1 MLKSGITKRWI
12 LTTLLVIS
20 VILMAVAVVITLSIR
35 RYYYTT
41 VEQKLQSMGQSS
53 AIAEY
58 FNGYIDVPNDT
69 FAARASDYA
78 QNFTD
83 INTAWVWIYN
93 KNGEVIVTSTGF
105 SAEAADDNDLLT
117 AMNSPSGR
125 GLSQGFLASGEKF
138 MALTVLLPKTGENSN
153 GAVRYL
159 ISMQDIDRRVFVI
172 GAGAFGTV
180 LVAIGLVI
188 ISGLFFIRSI
198 LVPVKRINDAT
209 RRIAAG
215 DYSGKVEETDRYDEI
230 SELTESINYM
240 TDQISR
246 TERLKNDFISTVSH
260 ELRTPLTAIKG
271 WTETLLTLNET
282 ADDTLKQG
290 LKVILFES
298 ERLYSLVEDLL
309 DFSRL
314 ENGNLQLRLQRI
326 DILAELDEAVFVL
339 RDRAMREGIDLFYST
354 PDAPAPANADPDRI
368 KQIFVNVIDNAIKYT
383 PEGGKISI
391 IASLTGGEIRIE
403 VSDTGCGISETD
415 LPHIKEKFYKPNGSV
430 KGSGIGLAVCDELIG
445 LHNGKLNIYSKL
457 NEGTTVEI
465 ILPLLPT
472 SERKDRTNEQ

>member
-20 VILMAVAVVITLSIR
+20 AILLAIAIAITLSVR
-35 RYYYTT
+35 KYYYST
-41 VEQKLQSMGQSS
+41 VEQKLQAMGQSS

-58 FNGYIDVPNDT
+58 FNGYINVPNDT

-78 QNFTD
+78 QNFSE

-93 KNGEVIVTSTGF
+93 KNGEIIITSTGF
-105 SAEAADDNDLLT
+105 PAEAADDNDYQT
-117 AMNSPSGR
+117 AMTSPSGR
-125 GLSQGFLASGEKF
+125 GLSQGYLASGEKF

-153 GAVRYL
+153 GAIRYL
-159 ISMQDIDRRVFVI
+159 ISMQDINHRLRSVASAVF
-172 GAGAFGTV
+172 GAV
-180 LVAIGLVI
+180 LFALGLVI

-198 LVPVKRINDAT
+198 LVPVKKINDAT
-209 RRIAAG
+209 KRIAAG
-215 DYSGKVEETDRYDEI
+215 DYSSRIEEANRYDEI
-230 SELTESINYM
+230 TELTESINYM

-246 TERLKNDFISTVSH
+246 TETLKNDFISTVSH

-282 ADDTLKQG
+282 GDETLKQG
-290 LKVILFES
+290 LKVIMFES

-314 ENGNLQLRLQRI
+314 ENGSLQLRIQKI

-339 RDRAMREGIDLFYST
+339 RDRAIREGIDLYYST
-354 PDAPAPANADPDRI
+354 PDLPAPANADPDRI
-368 KQIFVNVIDNAIKYT
+368 KQVFVNILDNAIKYT

-391 IASLTGGEIRIE
+391 IASITGSELRIE
-403 VSDTGCGISETD
+403 FSDTGCGISEKD

-430 KGSGIGLAVCDELIG
+430 KGSGIGLAVCDELVS
-445 LHNGKLNIYSKL
+445 LHKGKLNIYSKL
-457 NEGTTVEI
+457 NEGTTVEVL
-465 ILPLLPT
+465 LPLMQT
-472 SERKDRTNEQ
+472 NERKE

>member
-20 VILMAVAVVITLSIR
+20 VILLAIALLITLSIR
-35 RYYYTT
+35 KYYYDT

-53 AIAEY
+53 ALAEY

-78 QNFTD
+78 QNFSE

-93 KNGEVIVTSTGF
+93 KNGEVIITSTGF
-105 SAEAADDNDLLT
+105 EAESADDTDYKI
-117 AMNSPSGR
+117 AMSSPSGR
-125 GLSQGFLASGEKF
+125 GLSRGYLASGEKF
-138 MALTVLLPKTGENSN
+138 TALTVLLPKTGDNSN
-153 GAVRYL
+153 GAVRYI
-159 ISMQDIDRRVFVI
+159 ISMQEIDKRVFSLAIAV
-172 GAGAFGTV
+172 FGVVT
-180 LVAIGLVI
+180 AAMGLVI

-215 DYSGKVEETDRYDEI
+215 DYSAKIEETDRYDEI
-230 SELTESINYM
+230 SELTDSINYM

-246 TERLKNDFISTVSH
+246 TETLKNDFISTVSH

-271 WTETLLTLNET
+271 WTETLITLNEN
-282 ADDTLKQG
+282 ADETLSQG

-314 ENGNLQLRLQRI
+314 ENGSLQLRIQRI

-339 RDRAMREGIDLFYST
+339 RDRAIREGIDLYYST
-354 PDAPAPANADPDRI
+354 PDLPAPANADPDRI
-368 KQIFVNVIDNAIKYT
+368 KQVFVNILDNAIKYT
-383 PEGGKISI
+383 PEKGKISI
-391 IASLTGGEIRIE
+391 IASLTGNNIRIE
-403 VSDTGCGISETD
+403 ISDTGCGISESD

-430 KGSGIGLAVCDELIG
+430 KGSGIGLAVCDELVG
-445 LHNGKLNIYSKL
+445 LHNGELNIYSKL

-465 ILPLLPT
+465 ILPLVHPN
-472 SERKDRTNEQ
+472 ERKE

>member
-20 VILMAVAVVITLSIR
+20 VILLAIAVLITLSIR
-35 RYYYTT
+35 KYYYDT

-78 QNFTD
+78 QNFSE

-93 KNGEVIVTSTGF
+93 KNGEIIITSTGF
-105 SAEAADDNDLLT
+105 SAEAADDTDYQI

-125 GLSQGFLASGEKF
+125 GLSQGYLASGEKF
-138 MALTVLLPKTGENSN
+138 MALTVLLPKTGDNSN

-159 ISMQDIDRRVFVI
+159 ISMQDINRRLLSVGLAVFGV
-172 GAGAFGTV
+172 V
-180 LVAIGLVI
+180 LVAVGLVV

-198 LVPVKRINDAT
+198 LVPVKKINDAT

-215 DYSGKVEETDRYDEI
+215 DYSAKIELTDRDDEI

-246 TERLKNDFISTVSH
+246 TETLKNDFISTVSH

-271 WTETLLTLNET
+271 WTETLITLNEGG
-282 ADDTLKQG
+282 DETLAQG

-314 ENGNLQLRLQRI
+314 ENGSLQLRIQRI
-326 DILAELDEAVFVL
+326 DVLAELDEAVFVL
-339 RDRAMREGIDLFYST
+339 RDRAIREGIDLYYST
-354 PDAPAPANADPDRI
+354 PDLPAPANADPDRI
-368 KQIFVNVIDNAIKYT
+368 KQVFVNILDNAIKYT

-391 IASLTGGEIRIE
+391 IASLGGGEIRIE
-403 VSDTGCGISETD
+403 ISDTGCGISEAD

-430 KGSGIGLAVCDELIG
+430 KGSGIGLAVCDELVG

-465 ILPLLPT
+465 ILPLA
-472 SERKDRTNEQ
+472 Q

>member
-20 VILMAVAVVITLSIR
+20 VILLAVAVVVTFSIR
-35 RYYYTT
+35 RYYYNT

-78 QNFTD
+78 QNFSE

-93 KNGEVIVTSTGF
+93 KYGEIIITSTAF
-105 SAEAADDNDLLT
+105 SAEAADDNDFQM
-117 AMNSPSGR
+117 AMSSPSGR
-125 GLSQGFLASGEKF
+125 GLGQGYLASGEKF

-159 ISMQDIDRRVFVI
+159 ISMEDIDTRLFS
-172 GAGAFGTV
+172 AGAAVFGAV

-209 RRIAAG
+209 KRIAAG
-215 DYSGKVEETDRYDEI
+215 DYSEKVEVTERYDEI

-240 TDQISR
+240 TEQISR

-271 WTETLLTLNET
+271 WTETLLTMNENP
-282 ADDTLKQG
+282 DETLAQG

-314 ENGNLQLRLQRI
+314 ENGNLQLRIQRI

-339 RDRAMREGIDLFYST
+339 RDRAMREGIDLYYST
-354 PDAPAPANADPDRI
+354 PDVPAPASADPDRI
-368 KQIFVNVIDNAIKYT
+368 KQVFVNVIDNAIKYT

-391 IASLTGGEIRIE
+391 IASIYGGEIHIE
-403 VSDTGCGISETD
+403 ISDTGCGISETD

-430 KGSGIGLAVCDELIG
+430 KGSGIGLAVCDEIVG
-445 LHNGKLNIYSKL
+445 LHNGKLNINSKL

-465 ILPLLPT
+465 VLPLLPAN
-472 SERKDRTNEQ
+472 ERKE

>member
-20 VILMAVAVVITLSIR
+20 VILLAIALLITLSIR
-35 RYYYTT
+35 KYYYDT

-53 AIAEY
+53 ALAEY

-78 QNFTD
+78 QNFSE

-93 KNGEVIVTSTGF
+93 KNGEVIITSTGF
-105 SAEAADDNDLLT
+105 RAEDADDEDYQI
-117 AMNSPSGR
+117 AISSPSGR
-125 GLSQGFLASGEKF
+125 GLSRGYLASGEKF
-138 MALTVLLPKTGENSN
+138 TALTVLLPKTGDNSN
-153 GAVRYL
+153 GAVRYI
-159 ISMQDIDRRVFVI
+159 ISMQEIDKRVFSLAIAV
-172 GAGAFGTV
+172 FGVVTV
-180 LVAIGLVI
+180 AMGLVI

-215 DYSGKVEETDRYDEI
+215 DYSAKIEETDRYDEI
-230 SELTESINYM
+230 SELTDSINYM

-246 TERLKNDFISTVSH
+246 TETLKNDFISTVSH

-271 WTETLLTLNET
+271 WTETLITLNEN
-282 ADDTLKQG
+282 ADETLSQG

-314 ENGNLQLRLQRI
+314 ENGNLQLRIQRI

-339 RDRAMREGIDLFYST
+339 RDRAIREGLDLYYST
-354 PDAPAPANADPDRI
+354 PDLPAPANADPDRI
-368 KQIFVNVIDNAIKYT
+368 KQVFVNVLDNAIKYT
-383 PEGGKISI
+383 PEKGKISI
-391 IASLTGGEIRIE
+391 IASFTGNNIRIE
-403 VSDTGCGISETD
+403 ISDTGCGISESD

-430 KGSGIGLAVCDELIG
+430 KGSGIGLAVCDELVG
-445 LHNGKLNIYSKL
+445 LHNGELNIYSKL

-465 ILPLLPT
+465 ILPLAHPN
-472 SERKDRTNEQ
+472 ERKD